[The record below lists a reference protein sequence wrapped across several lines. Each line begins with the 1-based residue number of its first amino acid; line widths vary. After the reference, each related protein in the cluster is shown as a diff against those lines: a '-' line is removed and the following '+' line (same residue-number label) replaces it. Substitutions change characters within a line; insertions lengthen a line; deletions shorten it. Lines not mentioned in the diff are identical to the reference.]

1 VFVSLLQRGFAAKQP
16 GRRRRPT
23 RDGRERPMTECAS
36 SLEDRLNVEPAEAW
50 RPVAGDV
57 LIGELLEVRWLSGYD
72 ERPYPL
78 LVVRRESDGRA
89 IGLHAF
95 HQVLRDELRAQRP
108 RLGERLGVRYLGRV
122 DGRYESYRLA
132 IDRAAPAEISWEGP
146 RAAGTEAAAP
156 SPAPGRPPP
165 GPSRD
170 EPEDIPI

>member
-1 VFVSLLQRGFAAKQP
+1 MT
-16 GRRRRPT
+16 GR
-23 RDGRERPMTECAS
+23 AS

-50 RPVAGDV
+50 RPSPGGV
-57 LIGELLEVRWLSGYD
+57 LIGSLLEVRWLSGYD

-78 LVVRRESDGRA
+78 LIVRREPDGRA

-122 DGRYESYRLA
+122 DGRYEAYRLA

-146 RAAGTEAAAP
+146 RDAGTEAASP
-156 SPAPGRPPP
+156 GPAPRQPQ
-165 GPSRD
+165 D
-170 EPEDIPI
+170 EPDDLPI